1 MKRRDFVKIIPA
13 ICVFTTLP
21 LRASS
26 KNISINRMLKSSYDL
41 DAFAGVNIF
50 SNTINQLILTD
61 NQWLQIK
68 LYTKHA
74 ANLPTTAS
82 EFKYEFSIPEDSDIQ
97 GFNWLMSCYSELKSS
112 AIFWNETV
120 FENLVQEIRH
130 MTGMCDTQAKVMSW
144 IYACIRELKRYA
156 DQGDSVGFENT
167 KLTLMPILDLL
178 HGYASRREPA
188 CELIRNQMIEYNN
201 TLSVNAIQLDRLEE
215 KYSELL
221 TNYNSEE
228 IKSHI
233 TRLRK
238 EVDDL
243 NAEYTRLVTIAATTP
258 TYAWV
263 PFWGWFIAP
272 AVAGVY
278 GAQAAEVNRTREE
291 KLTELRTL
299 ETSLS
304 HGDKIFRSWELA
316 KQSILTTNKLIE
328 PATQSLG
335 LLIGEWRTVER
346 SLSNFINSISELDS
360 NLDEDNIIAAILAE
374 FTAKELEENWSEL
387 TDKCRQFIQSITVE
401 TTY

>member
-1 MKRRDFVKIIPA
+1 
-13 ICVFTTLP
+13 
-21 LRASS
+21 
-26 KNISINRMLKSSYDL
+26 
-41 DAFAGVNIF
+41 
-50 SNTINQLILTD
+50 
-61 NQWLQIK
+61 
-68 LYTKHA
+68 
-74 ANLPTTAS
+74 
-82 EFKYEFSIPEDSDIQ
+82 
-97 GFNWLMSCYSELKSS
+97 
-112 AIFWNETV
+112 
-120 FENLVQEIRH
+120 
-130 MTGMCDTQAKVMSW
+130 
-144 IYACIRELKRYA
+144 
-156 DQGDSVGFENT
+156 
-167 KLTLMPILDLL
+167 
-178 HGYASRREPA
+178 
-188 CELIRNQMIEYNN
+188 
-201 TLSVNAIQLDRLEE
+201 AIQLDRLED

-316 KQSILTTNKLIE
+316 KQSILTTNELIE

-335 LLIGEWRTVER
+335 
-346 SLSNFINSISELDS
+346 
-360 NLDEDNIIAAILAE
+360 
-374 FTAKELEENWSEL
+374 
-387 TDKCRQFIQSITVE
+387 
-401 TTY
+401 